1 MNHASPSTLRDV
13 RKSRWRLGRAC
24 IGLGVW
30 MVIVLLLTA
39 CASMPAS
46 VDPTEATAAEP
57 ATLTVSAAADLT
69 YAFGEIGRQFEAE
82 TGHKVVFNFGSTGQL
97 AQQIE
102 QGAPVDL
109 FAAANISF
117 VEELERQGLILPDTK
132 ELYARGRITI
142 WTRAAS
148 PLQITSIA
156 DLTRPE
162 VQRIA
167 IANPDHAPYGVAARE
182 AMQTAGVWEAVQPK
196 LVLGENVQQT
206 LQYAETGNVD
216 VAIVALSLSVPAAE
230 GTPGRWTLIPQ
241 ELHPPIDQALAVIKD
256 TKHQAA
262 ARAFAAFVNGPQGRP
277 IMRKY
282 GFVLPGEEP
291 AQ

>member
-1 MNHASPSTLRDV
+1 MNHRIPHRIAAFAQ
-13 RKSRWRLGRAC
+13 KRLAPLALVC
-24 IGLGVW
+24 
-30 MVIVLLLTA
+30 LLLAA
-39 CASMPAS
+39 CGALPPLSPQG
-46 VDPTEATAAEP
+46 DTI
-57 ATLTVSAAADLT
+57 TVSAASDLQ
-69 YAFGEIGRQFEAE
+69 YAFTEIGKQFEAA
-82 TGHKVVFNFGSTGQL
+82 TGNKVVFNFGSTGQL
-97 AQQIE
+97 SQQIE
-102 QGAPVDL
+102 KGAPADV
-109 FAAANISF
+109 FAAANVSY
-117 VEELERQGLILPDTK
+117 VDDLEKQGLILLDTK
-132 ELYARGRITI
+132 QLYGRGRIVL
-142 WTRAAS
+142 WTRADS
-148 PLQITSIA
+148 PLQITRVE
-156 DLTRPE
+156 DLVRPD
-162 VQRIA
+162 VKRIA